1 MKHIILA
8 QPETM
13 ERAALKKRLSDQL
26 PNNMKEKITIIEAIE
41 LHEVF
46 SWAERFPTSL
56 VIMDFDSEN
65 LTGLRW
71 LMAFVKSSWIQQLL
85 LVNSGMTP
93 QLTCCLLSHGVKGH
107 LHSDDSA
114 LLGQA
119 VLALNEGRHYFSPRL
134 SESLVHWALNH
145 HNYFLRTLPF
155 SDSFLLYLLGESKP
169 LEVLVS
175 VFNVDKRTLQ
185 RRLAK
190 LSSKILVSNINEL
203 RFFSGSNLFKNSPWY

>member
-8 QPETM
+8 QPEAM
-13 ERAALKKRLSDQL
+13 KRAALKKRLSDEL
-26 PNNMKEKITIIEAIE
+26 PNFFKEKITILEAIG
-41 LHEVF
+41 LRDVF
-46 SWAERFPTSL
+46 LGVEDSPTSL

-65 LTGLRW
+65 LTGLQW
-71 LMAFVKSSWIQQLL
+71 LMALVKSSRVQQVL
-85 LVNSGMTP
+85 LVNSGVTP
-93 QLTCCLLSHGVKGH
+93 QLACCLLSHGVKGH
-107 LHSDDSA
+107 LHADDGA
-114 LLGQA
+114 LLAQA
-119 VLALNEGRHYFSPRL
+119 VLALDEGRHYFSPRL

-145 HNYFLRTLPF
+145 HNYFLRTLTF

-190 LSSKILVSNINEL
+190 LSSKILVSNIKEL
-203 RFFSGSNLFKNSPWY
+203 RLFSGSNLFKNSPWY